1 MKVRS
6 SKPPPPD
13 VQGSRAAKPRA
24 RKVTKRKA
32 AKKREEETMR
42 KLGDV
47 SVAKLLWFAGVSF
60 AVMALWTWY
69 MYTS

>member
-1 MKVRS
+1 V
-6 SKPPPPD
+6 
-13 VQGSRAAKPRA
+13 G
-24 RKVTKRKA
+24 
-32 AKKREEETMR
+32 

-47 SVAKLLWFAGVSF
+47 QVSKVLWIAGAGF

>member
-1 MKVRS
+1 
-6 SKPPPPD
+6 
-13 VQGSRAAKPRA
+13 
-24 RKVTKRKA
+24 
-32 AKKREEETMR
+32 MR

-60 AVMALWTWY
+60 VLMTLWTWY

>member
-1 MKVRS
+1 
-6 SKPPPPD
+6 
-13 VQGSRAAKPRA
+13 
-24 RKVTKRKA
+24 
-32 AKKREEETMR
+32 MR

-47 SVAKLLWFAGVSF
+47 SVDKLLWFAGVGF

>member
-1 MKVRS
+1 M
-6 SKPPPPD
+6 
-13 VQGSRAAKPRA
+13 A
-24 RKVTKRKA
+24 
-32 AKKREEETMR
+32 

-47 SVAKLLWFAGVSF
+47 SVSKVLWVAGVSF